1 MPDRP
6 QCEALTKR
14 GERCANRA
22 QPDSPYC
29 GVHRGYSRDESAD
42 APPPPPQPPTK
53 PMFSRGR
60 LGARPSAWLAIAL
73 FVVAILA
80 VLGFA
85 EPETQLAAT
94 IDLFVAIPA
103 GIVSLVLGFR
113 AFRRRHELTG
123 SGLGVAALVC
133 GWIGLL
139 IPIASYAVGLNL
151 RNEVRACN
159 EQDAEWYAP
168 VLRANDRANQAYI
181 RISRRAS
188 PTDTKNLGGYLLST
202 RADLEVIAKVA
213 DAAEG
218 LSPCSAEAKALQAR
232 YVKMGTAARSAV
244 GSVPS
249 VTSREPAWDAW
260 ERDLVAIDA
269 AGAELTEEVARR
281 IEEAGGG

>member
-1 MPDRP
+1 
-6 QCEALTKR
+6 
-14 GERCANRA
+14 
-22 QPDSPYC
+22 
-29 GVHRGYSRDESAD
+29 
-42 APPPPPQPPTK
+42 
-53 PMFSRGR
+53 MFSGGR
-60 LGARPSAWLAIAL
+60 LGARPTAWLAIAL
-73 FVVAILA
+73 FLVAMLTALGIGEPGTRLA
-80 VLGFA
+80 WSM
-85 EPETQLAAT
+85 
-94 IDLFVAIPA
+94 DLFVAIPV

-123 SGLGVAALVC
+123 SGLAVAALVC
-133 GWIGLL
+133 GWIALL
-139 IPIASYAVGLNL
+139 IPASSYLVGANL
-151 RNEVRACN
+151 RSEVSACN
-159 EQDAEWYAP
+159 EQDAEWFAP
-168 VLRANDRANQAYI
+168 VLRANARANQASI

-260 ERDLVAIDA
+260 ERDLAAIDA
-269 AGAELTEEVARR
+269 AGAELQEEVARL
-281 IEEAGGG
+281 IEEGGGD

>member
-1 MPDRP
+1 M
-6 QCEALTKR
+6 
-14 GERCANRA
+14 
-22 QPDSPYC
+22 
-29 GVHRGYSRDESAD
+29 
-42 APPPPPQPPTK
+42 
-53 PMFSRGR
+53 
-60 LGARPSAWLAIAL
+60 
-73 FVVAILA
+73 
-80 VLGFA
+80 
-85 EPETQLAAT
+85 
-94 IDLFVAIPA
+94 DLFVAIPV

-123 SGLGVAALVC
+123 SGLAVAALVC
-133 GWIGLL
+133 GWIALL
-139 IPIASYAVGLNL
+139 IPISSYLLGANL
-151 RNEVRACN
+151 RSEAREATACN
-159 EQDAEWYAP
+159 EQDAEWLAP
-168 VLRANDRANQAYI
+168 VLRANARANQAYI

-260 ERDLVAIDA
+260 ERDLAAMDA

-281 IEEAGGG
+281 IEEGAGG